1 MKLFLRDFFSYFP
14 YVLFLFSF
22 AFTIQKLHEFQILTS
37 LDTCFFYFPDSL
49 DYKNVSLWYM
59 GQIEQSPYTLK
70 IRPFVYPLFL
80 LIFKNNYHLIVWIQA
95 LFISIV
101 PVLLFLS
108 LKKWTGFWG
117 GLLGVCLFI
126 VHPSFFL
133 LPGYGLTEA
142 LTSFLLMLWVLS
154 RFYVQSTFVNLFL
167 SSILTCTKPVFQ
179 VLIFWD
185 LIFIF
190 IFRKEISW
198 KKFRTYLNLIL
209 ALAPVLYQLGFMVF
223 QFGIWKL
230 SLISEDT
237 LRYYF
242 YTKYLMLKFNL
253 KYELARSL
261 IDKFS
266 YIIIPYIL
274 SDPLG
279 LLKTYLSNLVDN
291 FDSYSI
297 LAMSPENIKLGF
309 KTQKFNFYFSRLLLL
324 FQFFIFAFL
333 LSRWNYI
340 KESLWD
346 ILSIFLPA
354 YFISLTSGIS
364 FWQGDRL
371 VITAYPLWIFIFVF
385 IFSNFM
391 KTIISPW
398 FENKFPVIKSLFKNT
413 EV

>member
-1 MKLFLRDFFSYFP
+1 MKLFLRGFFSYFP

-22 AFTIQKLHEFQILTS
+22 SFTIQKLHQFQILNS

-59 GQIEQSPYTLK
+59 GQIEGSPYALK

-95 LFISIV
+95 FFISMV
-101 PVLLFLS
+101 PVLLFLC
-108 LKKWTGFWG
+108 LKKWTGFLG
-117 GLLGVCLFI
+117 GLFGVCLLLI
-126 VHPSFFL
+126 HPSFFL

-142 LTSFLLMLWVLS
+142 LASFLLMLWVLS
-154 RFYVQSTFVNLFL
+154 RFYIQSTFINLFL

-190 IFRKEISW
+190 IFRKDIPW
-198 KKFRTYLNLIL
+198 KKLRTYFNLIL

-223 QFGIWKL
+223 HFGIWKL

-237 LRYYF
+237 LKYYL

-253 KYELARSL
+253 EYELARSL

-266 YIIIPYIL
+266 YIIIPYIS

-279 LLKTYLSNLVDN
+279 LLKAYLSNLADN

-297 LAMSPENIKLGF
+297 LAMCPENIKLGF
-309 KTQKFNFYFSRLLLL
+309 KTQKFNMYFSR
-324 FQFFIFAFL
+324 FL
-333 LSRWNYI
+333 LYFQVFIIIFLLARWKDR

-346 ILSIFLPA
+346 ILSIFIPA
-354 YFISLTSGIS
+354 YFISLTSGLS

-371 VITAYPLWIFIFVF
+371 VITVYPLWVFIFVF
-385 IFSNFM
+385 IFSKFM
-391 KTIISPW
+391 RTIVSPW
-398 FENKFPVIKSLFKNT
+398 SVIKSLFKNHEIT
-413 EV
+413 SKSK